1 MKNKFNLSYSLIN
14 AFWQYSRGEECGI
27 LYKAIYLD
35 KMHTRPPSEAMQI
48 GIYGEY
54 KMTGQL
60 PRSGE
65 IPLPKLTKRGEAVG
79 KYQGEITAKYKH
91 VEGQVINYNNAIE
104 RYDVKIKET
113 GKVVEI
119 QKKRYKIKGIFDLFV
134 EIDKK
139 PVIIDIKLTGLID
152 DKWNDYGWATEKIIW
167 KKHIILQAKMYKLL
181 GRELGIEDC
190 TFQYWVFANNNPVD
204 FKILEMNIPPDLI
217 NELDADFDSQYDT
230 ISFQYE
236 MDTFEAIPD
245 VRRCS
250 NCPIQDCKHRII
262 VPNIKIVDI
271 Y

>member
-1 MKNKFNLSYSLIN
+1 MKKFNLSYSLIN
-14 AFWQYSRGEECGI
+14 AFWEYSRGENCGV

-35 KMHTRPPSEAMQI
+35 KTHIRPPSEAMQI

-60 PRSGE
+60 PRSKE
-65 IPLPKLTKRGEAVG
+65 IPLPALTKKGD
-79 KYQGEITAKYKH
+79 ITAKYKH
-91 VEGQVINYNNAIE
+91 VEGQVINYNNAIQK
-104 RYDVKIKET
+104 YDVKIKET
-113 GKVVEI
+113 GKVVEM
-119 QKKRYKIKGIFDLFV
+119 QKKRYRVKGIFDLFV

-190 TFQYWVFANNNPVD
+190 TFQYWIFANNNPID
-204 FKILEMNIPPDLI
+204 FKILEMNIPPDMI
-217 NELDADFDSQYDT
+217 NELDADLEGIYDT

-236 MDTFEAIPD
+236 MDTFEPIPD

-250 NCPIQDCKHRII
+250 NCPIIDCKYKII
-262 VPNIKIVDI
+262 VPNVEIVKI